1 MKKEDK
7 STIISQ
13 LEATINEYAHFYLTD
28 IGGLNAT
35 QTSEL
40 RRVCYKQD
48 IKLVVVKNTLL
59 QKALENST
67 VDFGELY
74 GSLTGETSMMLS
86 NIGNA
91 PARVIEDFSKIK
103 SNKLK
108 KPILKA
114 AYVEQSFYIGE
125 NQLDAL
131 KHIKSKNELL
141 GELIGLLQ
149 SPVKNVVSALQSGG
163 NTIHGVLKT
172 LAER

>member
-7 STIISQ
+7 SAIIKQ
-13 LEATINEYAHFYLTD
+13 LESTINEYAHFYLAD
-28 IGGLNAT
+28 IGGLNAAE
-35 QTSEL
+35 TSEL

-59 QKALENST
+59 QKALENSS
-67 VDFGELY
+67 VDFSEIY
-74 GSLTGETSMMLS
+74 GSLKGETSVLLS
-86 NIGNA
+86 NTGNA
-91 PARVIEDFSKIK
+91 PAKLIKDFSKSSK
-103 SNKLK
+103 SK
-108 KPILKA
+108 KPVLKA

-131 KHIKSKNELL
+131 LVVKSKND
-141 GELIGLLQ
+141 LIADVIALLQ
-149 SPVKNVVSALQSGG
+149 SPAKNVVSALQSGG